1 MAVSKTRAKL
11 VDVAR
16 QLFAKRG
23 VDDTTMND
31 IAVASKKGRRTL
43 YTYFKSKEDIY
54 MAVVESELE
63 MLSDAMEQVAK
74 KDITPDEK
82 ILKLIETH
90 LDSIKMVVYRN
101 GTLRAGFFRNIWRV
115 EAVRKN
121 FDTKEIKLFKQVL
134 AEGKDKGIFDIDNVD
149 IIADIVHYC
158 IKGIEVPY
166 IRGQIAEELDDE
178 AGWAYVAKIVFGAL
192 GRKDTGKTAI
202 VTGAAR
208 GIGKAIALKFASE
221 GANIAFTDLV
231 IDENGQNTEK
241 EIAALGVKVKGY
253 ASNAANFEDTE
264 KVVNQIKEDFGSI
277 DILVNNAGITKD
289 GLMMRMSEA
298 QWDAVIAV
306 NLKSAFNFIH
316 ACTPIM
322 MRQKSGSIINMASV
336 VGVHGNAGQCNYS
349 ASKAGMIGLAK
360 SIAQELGS
368 RGIRANAI
376 APGFIITDMT
386 AKLSDEVKTEWAKK
400 IPLRRGGTPED
411 VADVATF
418 LASDMSSYVSGQ
430 VIQVDGGMN
439 M

>member
-16 QLFAKRG
+16 QLFAKKG

-121 FDTKEIKLFKQVL
+121 FDAKEIKLFKQVL
-134 AEGKDKGIFDIDNVD
+134 ADGKDKGLFDIDNVD

-178 AGWAYVAKIVFGAL
+178 TGWAYVAKIVFGAL
-192 GRKDTGKTAI
+192 GRQ
-202 VTGAAR
+202 
-208 GIGKAIALKFASE
+208 
-221 GANIAFTDLV
+221 NI
-231 IDENGQNTEK
+231 EK
-241 EIAALGVKVKGY
+241 E
-253 ASNAANFEDTE
+253 
-264 KVVNQIKEDFGSI
+264 
-277 DILVNNAGITKD
+277 
-289 GLMMRMSEA
+289 
-298 QWDAVIAV
+298 
-306 NLKSAFNFIH
+306 
-316 ACTPIM
+316 
-322 MRQKSGSIINMASV
+322 
-336 VGVHGNAGQCNYS
+336 
-349 ASKAGMIGLAK
+349 
-360 SIAQELGS
+360 
-368 RGIRANAI
+368 
-376 APGFIITDMT
+376 
-386 AKLSDEVKTEWAKK
+386 
-400 IPLRRGGTPED
+400 
-411 VADVATF
+411 
-418 LASDMSSYVSGQ
+418 
-430 VIQVDGGMN
+430 
-439 M
+439 

>member
-16 QLFAKRG
+16 QLFAKKG

-54 MAVVESELE
+54 MAVVGSELE

-121 FDTKEIKLFKQVL
+121 FDAKEIKLFKQVL

-192 GRKDTGKTAI
+192 GRKDTGK
-202 VTGAAR
+202 
-208 GIGKAIALKFASE
+208 E
-221 GANIAFTDLV
+221 
-231 IDENGQNTEK
+231 
-241 EIAALGVKVKGY
+241 
-253 ASNAANFEDTE
+253 
-264 KVVNQIKEDFGSI
+264 
-277 DILVNNAGITKD
+277 
-289 GLMMRMSEA
+289 
-298 QWDAVIAV
+298 
-306 NLKSAFNFIH
+306 
-316 ACTPIM
+316 
-322 MRQKSGSIINMASV
+322 
-336 VGVHGNAGQCNYS
+336 
-349 ASKAGMIGLAK
+349 
-360 SIAQELGS
+360 
-368 RGIRANAI
+368 
-376 APGFIITDMT
+376 
-386 AKLSDEVKTEWAKK
+386 
-400 IPLRRGGTPED
+400 
-411 VADVATF
+411 
-418 LASDMSSYVSGQ
+418 
-430 VIQVDGGMN
+430 
-439 M
+439 